1 MRIHYNNLID
11 AIAAAAIT
19 STSEASSEL
28 GPENVAHDHVS
39 KVWRTGGSVADEYVT
54 FDLGSA
60 QAATSVIIFAHTLTA
75 LDFAANAVELR
86 KSTDN
91 FAANDVLVASTSTF
105 TAGAIVLTFSSTSSR
120 YWRIKFTKDNAAD
133 VRDIGRVFLGTYET
147 FTGLPDWDGL
157 KIKPRDMSQ
166 TDRSEGGQTYS
177 CVRPQYREVSFDAS
191 ALNQTEV
198 GVLKTISEEV
208 GTHTPFFIIAIES
221 GSDAESA
228 ETLYVKFTQIPERNT
243 AGMGSD
249 GNLAWDGEW
258 KMAEEI

>member
-1 MRIHYNNLID
+1 MRIFYTNLID
-11 AIAAAAIT
+11 AAAVAFT

-39 KVWRTGGSVADEYVT
+39 KVWRTGASVADEYVT
-54 FDLGSA
+54 FDLGSS
-60 QAATSVIIFAHTLTA
+60 QAATCAIIYAHDITSA
-75 LDFAANAVELR
+75 DASAGNIELR

-91 FAANDVLVASTSTF
+91 FAANDVHVGNF
-105 TAGAIVLTFSSTSSR
+105 TWSELAMVLTFASASSR
-120 YWRIKFTKDNAAD
+120 YWRIRFTKFDAAE
-133 VRDIGRVFLGTYET
+133 VRNIGRIFLGTYST

-157 KIKPRDMSQ
+157 KIKPRDLSQ

-177 CVRPQYREVSFDAS
+177 CARPQYREIGFDAS

-198 GVLKTISEEV
+198 GVLKTLSEAV
-208 GTHTPFFIIAIES
+208 GTHTPFFIVAIES
-221 GSDAESA
+221 GTDAESA

-243 AGMGSD
+243 GGMGTD

-258 KMAEEI
+258 RMAEEI